1 MAVVL
6 IVDDDPDI
14 RELWAL
20 VLGEAG
26 FVVRAAPSGVEGIE
40 IAESEHIDVV
50 VTDILMPNKDG
61 IETLLEIKS
70 INPNVKVLVVSGGG
84 SALRKSFLDVADKLG
99 ADATL
104 PKPVDIDR
112 LCAVVEQLAAAAKA
126 SPSTPKGT

>member
-6 IVDDDPDI
+6 IIDDDPDI
-14 RELWAL
+14 RDLWTV

-26 FVVRAAPSGVEGIE
+26 FDVRAAPSGVEGIE

-70 INPNVKVLVVSGGG
+70 INPNAKVLVVSGGG

-112 LCAVVEQLAAAAKA
+112 FRAVVEQLANAAQSGA
-126 SPSTPKGT
+126 